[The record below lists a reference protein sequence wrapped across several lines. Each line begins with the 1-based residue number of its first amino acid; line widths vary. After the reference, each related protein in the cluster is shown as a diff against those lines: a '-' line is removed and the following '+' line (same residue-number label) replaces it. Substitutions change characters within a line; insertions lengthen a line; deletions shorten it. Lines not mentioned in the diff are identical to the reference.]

1 MPESSSSLAAFA
13 AANDAAAATA
23 SKLSKQAALAAYLR
37 ALSDEDL
44 PRAARFASGRP
55 FATTEERVLGISGA
69 AVSAV
74 ILEMFSL
81 EELDWWHRVTAAG
94 EFGEAMARLWQ
105 EQVDPANPARF
116 DPRRDALSLAD
127 LQQTW
132 DALAAIGQQEKKRD
146 LLRNLFMRIR
156 SPREAAYAG
165 KIIFSD
171 LRTGV
176 REGVLHAAIA
186 EAFAR
191 ELGAVRRAILLVGD
205 VGEVALLAKHDK
217 LSEAR
222 FRLFHPI
229 SFMLAGVVET
239 APEAAEVIARALG
252 QKAEG
257 RAQTSEE
264 ASDSE
269 EAQNDQTGFAT
280 ANERASGSALC
291 PLPSDLAWLAE
302 HKLDGIRAQIHKQGS
317 NGPDGG
323 ARAALYTRT
332 MDRADESFPEIV
344 AQALALPGEWLLDG
358 EIVPYDDATGT
369 VLPFAMLQ
377 KRLGRKNLSQEIIK
391 RYPCRYIAFDLL
403 YRDGE
408 VWLDRPLRDRRSAL
422 EDLLKNSSGLRFS
435 SFSAVRAA
443 DEIELAFAEARRARN
458 EGLVIKDPAS
468 PYTPGRRGGAWI
480 KLKTHLPTLDVVVTA
495 AQHGHGKRRNV
506 LSDYTFGVWDRH
518 PAEHG
523 AQLVNVG
530 KAYSGVTDAEIDQLT
545 ELFLSI
551 QTGRFGP
558 LYTVRPQV
566 VFEVAFDAIQK
577 SERHAG
583 GFAMRFPRIKRI
595 RWDRAPES
603 ADRIERVREI
613 YEHEQN
619 FNRSASGDADIE
631 PVRKRKPKV
640 APEQP
645 GLFE

>member
-1 MPESSSSLAAFA
+1 MQQTSSSLAAFA
-13 AANDAAAATA
+13 AANDAAAATP
-23 SKLSKQAALAAYLR
+23 SKLAKQAALAAYLR
-37 ALSDEDL
+37 ELSDEDL
-44 PRAARFASGRP
+44 PRAVRFASGRP
-55 FATTEERVLGISGA
+55 FAVTEERVLGISGA

-74 ILEMFSL
+74 VLEMFSL

-105 EQVDPANPARF
+105 EQVDPGNPARF
-116 DPRRDALSLAD
+116 DPRRNALTLAE

-146 LLRNLFMRIR
+146 LLRSLFMRIR
-156 SPREAAYAG
+156 TPRESAYAG

-176 REGVLHAAIA
+176 REGVLHAAVA

-191 ELGAVRRAILLVGD
+191 DVGAVRRAILLVGD

-239 APEAAEVIARALG
+239 AQEAEAVIARPGKVIGDSSLVIS
-252 QKAEG
+252 EG
-257 RAQTSEE
+257 SEVSDAVPVTNRKLRITS
-264 ASDSE
+264 
-269 EAQNDQTGFAT
+269 
-280 ANERASGSALC
+280 
-291 PLPSDLAWLAE
+291 PWLAE
-302 HKLDGIRAQIHKQGS
+302 HKLDGIRAQIHKQASEGS
-317 NGPDGG
+317 AGG

-344 AQALALPGEWLLDG
+344 EQALALPGDWLLDG
-358 EIVPYDDATGT
+358 EIVPYDEATDT

-377 KRLGRKNLSQEIIK
+377 KRLGRKNLSPEIIE

-408 VWLDRPLRDRRSAL
+408 VWLDRPLRDRRGAL

-443 DEIELAFAEARRARN
+443 NDIELAFAEARRARN

-523 AQLVNVG
+523 AQLLNIG

-577 SERHAG
+577 SQRHAG

-603 ADRIERVREI
+603 ADCIERVREI

-619 FNRSASGDADIE
+619 FNRSTSGDAVAE
-631 PVRKRKPKV
+631 APRKRKPKRAV
-640 APEQP
+640 EQP